1 MFMTDICSECG
12 APSKAA
18 LAIASLIEP
27 LPPNSSLDVI
37 RLLSTNDPPSDAE
50 IPIVRQIIADDEEL
64 MQTLDD
70 QVVHLQSTLA
80 QLMQK
85 RSEIVEHIREHRA
98 ILSPLRRVPSELICE
113 IFDLSTA
120 QVRAEP
126 YATPPWRLGC
136 ISRSWRQYAVTYP
149 PLWSSLTISAL
160 STYSSRENR
169 KLPAVDIQLVR
180 SAAISLDIYWDSI
193 EQNSPP
199 DSRILD
205 LILPRSNRWRTVA
218 LELDCCTSVLDWL
231 EPVRGKLDRLQKL
244 RLVNAQET
252 RITDV
257 FTTAPNLCQIDL
269 RYLPFMN
276 GIPPPHQPSLPISW
290 AQITHYQGNCPWA
303 LHIGI
308 LEAAPNLSSC
318 VLHIIHDQVVPPPDT
333 IVIMPQLRR
342 LSLDTNS
349 CLLHIVAPNLEE
361 LRFVENLYVIS
372 DIRPFIRRASCTLRN
387 RSWLCGIVTL
397 ALSS

>member
-1 MFMTDICSECG
+1 MFTTDVCSECG

-27 LPPNSSLDVI
+27 LPPNSSPDVI
-37 RLLSTNDPPSDAE
+37 RLLSANDPPSDAE
-50 IPIVRQIIADDEEL
+50 IPIVRQIIANDEDL
-64 MQTLDD
+64 MQTLDG
-70 QVVHLQSTLA
+70 QVVHLQNTLA

-85 RSEIVEHIREHRA
+85 RSEIMEHIREHRA
-98 ILSPLRRVPSELICE
+98 ILSPLCRIPSELICE

-160 STYSSRENR
+160 STYPSRENR
-169 KLPAVDIQLVR
+169 QLPACCL
-180 SAAISLDIYWDSI
+180 SLDIYWASI

-231 EPVRGKLDRLQKL
+231 EPVRGELDRLQKL
-244 RLVNAQET
+244 RLVTAQET
-252 RITDV
+252 GITDV

-276 GIPPPHQPSLPISW
+276 GIPPPYQPSLPISW
-290 AQITHYQGNCPWA
+290 AQITHYQGHCPWA

-308 LEAAPNLSSC
+308 LETAPNLSSC
-318 VLHIIHDQVVPPPDT
+318 VLQSSCSSSRYHRDNASASPSVFGHEQLPPPHCGSKSRGA
-333 IVIMPQLRR
+333 PLLRKPLR
-342 LSLDTNS
+342 DIRHPSFYSPSLMHSPKAGFVVLSLW
-349 CLLHIVAPNLEE
+349 P
-361 LRFVENLYVIS
+361 
-372 DIRPFIRRASCTLRN
+372 
-387 RSWLCGIVTL
+387 
-397 ALSS
+397 